1 MRVAERFVWGNK
13 CGTFSVEGRCSV
25 STLLKATLRNGAL
38 GYHSLSASLTSL
50 LALLHLR

>member
-1 MRVAERFVWGNK
+1 MHVAERFVWGNK

-25 STLLKATLRNGAL
+25 STLLKATLRNDAL
-38 GYHSLSASLTSL
+38 GYRSLSASL